1 MKSQCRLCSD
11 SDTATNL
18 PLPNQLATT
27 ATTGGQPEDWQRP
40 QTSCAHKHNKE
51 EIYTNNNHSTGRTKP
66 EVEPMG

>member
-1 MKSQCRLCSD
+1 
-11 SDTATNL
+11 
-18 PLPNQLATT
+18 LATT